1 MFQVNEHVVIVMVH
15 CGDAIIVK
23 VTNNMRQN

>member
-1 MFQVNEHVVIVMVH
+1 MFQVNEHVVLVMVH
-15 CGDAIIVK
+15 CVDEIIAK